1 MIYEGCGIMDK
12 EYLPKE
18 KAIYQAVLALFEEG
32 ADLNSLTVSEIT
44 KRAGIGKGTAYE
56 YFSDKEE
63 MIAKAL
69 FYNIEIFCKHLYEG
83 IAKKENLYTKID
95 FLLLTMEEQI
105 GNTNCIF
112 RLMLL
117 SDNSMLSKRIGELM
131 EEKKLSGE
139 MPVMD
144 IIEKILEDEFQNSKM
159 PSGERMEYLVM
170 SIFSKILCFALWLE
184 KEAQRKPEDRAAMRE
199 LVAEGVC
206 REVIC
211 IQK

>member
-1 MIYEGCGIMDK
+1 MNK

-69 FYNIEIFCKHLYEG
+69 FYNTDIFCKHLYEG
-83 IAKKENLYTKID
+83 MTEKENLYAKID

-117 SDNSMLSKRIGELM
+117 ADNSMLSKRMRELM

-144 IIEKILEDEFQNSKM
+144 IIEKILENEFQDGRI
-159 PSGERMEYLVM
+159 PSGERMEYLVI
-170 SIFSKILCFALWLE
+170 SIFSKLLCFALWLE
-184 KEAQRKPEDRAAMRE
+184 KGAQRKPEDRAAMRK
-199 LVAEGVC
+199 LIAEGIC